1 MNKKLADL
9 TEKDIAAM
17 SYDDIMAARRVAYAD
32 HVAKMT
38 IPSEIDEWA
47 RKMEFQNLN
56 SGGYEDWC
64 DRKEMVPSDD
74 DKTSWCKTLGI
85 HWNRLPLIDAFL
97 VLRYGEEPRKH
108 WPTEFSAG
116 DIQRAE
122 NWFTRP
128 KANEG
133 INHALA
139 NGV

>member
-1 MNKKLADL
+1 
-9 TEKDIAAM
+9 
-17 SYDDIMAARRVAYAD
+17 MAARRVGYD
-32 HVAKMT
+32 THVAEMT
-38 IPSEIDEWA
+38 IPPEIDGWA
-47 RKMEFQNLN
+47 RKMEFQNHN
-56 SGGYEDWC
+56 SGAYEAYC
-64 DRKEMVPSDD
+64 EKKEMVPGED
-74 DKTSWCKTLGI
+74 DKANWCKTLGI
-85 HWNRLPLIDAFL
+85 HWNRLPLIDAFM

-108 WPTEFSAG
+108 WPTEFSDG